1 MRKVLL
7 ATTAIVALG
16 GVSAASA
23 DISVSGGF
31 EFKYDSWGGAN
42 STTANSNSITNATK
56 FKISASSVADNGMS
70 LSAFVHQD
78 GTTTGAFNDFGATIA
93 DDWGQFDFRDAE
105 KGDAFETSTD
115 ITAEEG
121 YNGATNLSGTL
132 KYHPTDS
139 QVAASDISYMSP
151 NMSGFQ
157 FSVGYDDTGA
167 AEDTTS
173 MGAQYAMTAGDA
185 SVTLKYAA
193 SSKGSAT
200 TTGRDGT
207 DATSMGLVVAMSG
220 VTLTLAQNDTE
231 VKATAATGD
240 RDYEAS
246 SASIAYTIS
255 DAMAVQM
262 YSGETDDK
270 KKASFKFKDTGY
282 GLTYTITP
290 GLAASVTHNSWDH
303 TDSSG
308 TKDSGTN
315 TAVALNLSF

>member
-23 DISVSGGF
+23 DISVSGGA
-31 EFKYDSWGGAN
+31 EFKYDSWSGAN
-42 STTANSNSITNATK
+42 STTANNNSITNQTK
-56 FKISASSVADNGMS
+56 FKISASTVADNGMT
-70 LSAFVHQD
+70 LTAYTMQD
-78 GTTTGAFNDFGATIA
+78 GSATGAFNDAGFSIA
-93 DDWGQFDFRDAE
+93 DDWGTLGFWDAE
-105 KGDAFETSTD
+105 SGDAFATATD

-121 YNGATNLSGTL
+121 YNGATNTL
-132 KYHPTDS
+132 DYKPADE
-139 QVAASDISYMSP
+139 QVEAADASYLSP

-157 FSVGYDDTGA
+157 FSLGILDTGA
-167 AEDTTS
+167 AEDATS
-173 MGAQYAMTAGDA
+173 MGASYAMTAGDA
-185 SVTLKYAA
+185 AITLKYAA

-220 VTLTLAQNDTE
+220 VTLTMAQNDTE
-231 VKATAATGD
+231 VTATAAASD
-240 RDYEAS
+240 ADYEAS
-246 SASIAYTIS
+246 SMALAYTVS
-255 DAMAVQM
+255 DAMSVQM
-262 YSGETDDK
+262 YTGETDNKLD
-270 KKASFKFKDTGY
+270 ADFAFKDTGY
-282 GLTYTITP
+282 GVTYTITP

-303 TDSSG
+303 TNNAG